1 MTDHF
6 SMPDKAINEMFQARS
21 PMCIGLH
28 GISALPASPTTAIS
42 PPPPRPLLVSSIS
55 GILSHGFPQVWE
67 RQSCLWGGMPPQRH
81 DADEIVPALG
91 SVCACPLVA
100 GSARVVYR

>member
-55 GILSHGFPQVWE
+55 GILSHGFPGVGE
-67 RQSCLWGGMPPQRH
+67 RKGCLGGGHPPQEARRGR
-81 DADEIVPALG
+81 DRARSRFGLRLSVG
-91 SVCACPLVA
+91 SWI
-100 GSARVVYR
+100 R

>member
-1 MTDHF
+1 
-6 SMPDKAINEMFQARS
+6 
-21 PMCIGLH
+21 
-28 GISALPASPTTAIS
+28 
-42 PPPPRPLLVSSIS
+42 
-55 GILSHGFPQVWE
+55 
-67 RQSCLWGGMPPQRH
+67 MPPQRH